1 MTSAEEEPND
11 RNTNTNN
18 GSNDDGEEQHDDKHV
33 TEEQEEEEATTTD
46 NKRKRKRKRKRKST
60 KEEDEKDDD
69 DDDEQ
74 EEQPPSSSNSKSV
87 ENTVFVEGIPFQSTE
102 KEVLDFF
109 ESNFDVKD
117 VLECR
122 LPKWQDTGR
131 LRGFGHI
138 QFASLQSYEKV
149 LDSSKKKKYYLG
161 SRYLTIQP
169 ANMPGSGGDKERSSS
184 SALKLPVPK
193 DCHTI
198 FVNNLPYTATEEDIA
213 TVFRTTK
220 DCVRIARN
228 SITRQSK
235 GFAYVDFPSTKELET
250 FVSHTAAAAAAAA
263 AATTKPLIVGGRQL
277 RLDYDTGR
285 VKGSYRADDGRLW
298 SKKRQNDGGRGAR
311 Y

>member
-11 RNTNTNN
+11 RNTNTNTNTNTNN
-18 GSNDDGEEQHDDKHV
+18 GSDDDGEEQHDDKHV
-33 TEEQEEEEATTTD
+33 TEEEATAVD

-60 KEEDEKDDD
+60 KEEDEENDD

-117 VLECR
+117 VVECR

-138 QFASLQSYEKV
+138 RFATQESYEKV
-149 LDSSKKKKYYLG
+149 LDSSNTKKYYLG

-235 GFAYVDFPSTKELET
+235 GFAYVDFRSTKELET
-250 FVSHTAAAAAAAA
+250 FVSHEAAA
-263 AATTKPLIVGGRQL
+263 AATKPFIVGGRQL

-298 SKKRQNDGGRGAR
+298 SKKRQNDGGGAR